1 MQETTTQTQYK
12 DYPLEQHI
20 PDELLR
26 QIPKSAIFVAK
37 VLFRLHHATRN
48 EHTGQ
53 TNTIPSLK
61 WIAKNTGYSVRTI
74 HTAIHRLAALGII
87 QHIHRWAKKT
97 KRYLTNF
104 YYIPKTLYTMLRQ
117 YWKKTVLDI
126 SHVKKDASIVDKLS
140 NNNRKIDPTHDGSGQ
155 FPVKIQERENEIFG
169 YDGKTHKIGKLY
181 RV

>member
-1 MQETTTQTQYK
+1 MDTTETQTQYR

-20 PDELLR
+20 PDQLLR
-26 QIPKSAIFVAK
+26 QLPKSAIFVAK

-48 EHTGQ
+48 THTGQ

-87 QHIHRWAKKT
+87 QHIHRWAKQT

-117 YWKKTVLDI
+117 YWTRPVLNI
-126 SHVKKDASIVDKLS
+126 SHMKKDAPIVDKLS
-140 NNNRKIDPTHDGSGQ
+140 NNNRDFDTTPNVSCQ
-155 FPVKIQERENEIFG
+155 NPVKLIRKQIEVIG
-169 YDGKTHKIGKLY
+169 YDGKIHVIDKLY